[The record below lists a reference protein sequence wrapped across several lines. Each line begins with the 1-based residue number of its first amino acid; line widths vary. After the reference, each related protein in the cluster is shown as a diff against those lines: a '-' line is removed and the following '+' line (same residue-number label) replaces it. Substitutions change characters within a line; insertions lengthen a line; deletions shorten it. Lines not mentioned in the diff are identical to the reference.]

1 MIMQQAIA
9 RSGLSKHKSRHP
21 PPVGL
26 LNSAKQHTD
35 HKRKH
40 SECFQERSPLLQQS
54 EMVVAT
60 SSWTKMFAVHP
71 PPAPFRVG
79 AWQDVN
85 SAGGGERQAGV
96 RSQSWEMPLCS
107 PFTPVLPRG
116 PVGTAHHPG
125 PAPSSRP
132 LCFTWA
138 ALRGSSRATC
148 GGEATA
154 GPPAPGWWGRDEPR
168 VPPPIQTACFP
179 PQRSLCPTL

>member
-1 MIMQQAIA
+1 MQQAIA

-71 PPAPFRVG
+71 PPPRPIQGRSLARCELRWGRGEAGRCPQSELGDASLLTLHPSAPPGSRG
-79 AWQDVN
+79 HRTPPWP
-85 SAGGGERQAGV
+85 
-96 RSQSWEMPLCS
+96 RSQLPSPL
-107 PFTPVLPRG
+107 LH
-116 PVGTAHHPG
+116 VGGSEGLFQGH
-125 PAPSSRP
+125 
-132 LCFTWA
+132 
-138 ALRGSSRATC
+138 LRG
-148 GGEATA
+148 
-154 GPPAPGWWGRDEPR
+154 
-168 VPPPIQTACFP
+168 
-179 PQRSLCPTL
+179 

>member
-85 SAGGGERQAGV
+85 SAGAGRGRQVSAVRAG
-96 RSQSWEMPLCS
+96 RCLSAHPSPQCS
-107 PFTPVLPRG
+107 PGVPWAPHTTLAPL
-116 PVGTAHHPG
+116 
-125 PAPSSRP
+125 PAPVPSASR
-132 LCFTWA
+132 
-138 ALRGSSRATC
+138 
-148 GGEATA
+148 
-154 GPPAPGWWGRDEPR
+154 GR
-168 VPPPIQTACFP
+168 
-179 PQRSLCPTL
+179 L